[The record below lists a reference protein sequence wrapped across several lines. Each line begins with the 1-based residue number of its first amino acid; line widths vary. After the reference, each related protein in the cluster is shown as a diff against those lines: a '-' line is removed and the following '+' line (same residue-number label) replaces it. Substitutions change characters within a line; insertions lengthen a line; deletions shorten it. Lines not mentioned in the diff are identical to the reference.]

1 MLRTANAA
9 AAEEAAE
16 QPAAPPQRADED
28 SYVNPGLPLPEG
40 VVPYSIST
48 GIERGGQAELSGYLR
63 SLRTQGFCCIDRVI
77 PIDEV
82 DDVRESVIEGYR
94 LLNEDLPDGTWGVP
108 GYEPE
113 ENGIVRMHPPVLNEI
128 CRNELFGS
136 YLIEPRILGVAKA
149 MLDTHVRISQ
159 TETHKGRSANAAH
172 GRSWHSDWPHDL
184 SSCEM

>member
-1 MLRTANAA
+1 M
-9 AAEEAAE
+9 
-16 QPAAPPQRADED
+16 D
-28 SYVNPGLPLPEG
+28 
-40 VVPYSIST
+40 
-48 GIERGGQAELSGYLR
+48 
-63 SLRTQGFCCIDRVI
+63 
-77 PIDEV
+77 
-82 DDVRESVIEGYR
+82 
-94 LLNEDLPDGTWGVP
+94 EDLPDGTWGVP
-108 GYEPE
+108 GYEPD

-184 SSCEM
+184 SSYGPSEEEPWRHCGAVRQPFPDCCMALS